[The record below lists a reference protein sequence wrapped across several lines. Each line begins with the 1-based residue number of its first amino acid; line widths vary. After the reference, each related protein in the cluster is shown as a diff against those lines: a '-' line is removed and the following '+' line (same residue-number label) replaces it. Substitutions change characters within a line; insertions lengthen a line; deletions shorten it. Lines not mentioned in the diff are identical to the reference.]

1 MHFPSFYFL
10 QIDKSTVL
18 KKNQKTKDEQSSA
31 RYRHPSKNIKRK
43 C

>member
-18 KKNQKTKDEQSSA
+18 KKIRKLKMNKVVHDTDI
-31 RYRHPSKNIKRK
+31 PIKILK
-43 C
+43 